1 MADVPDTDGRMW
13 KVVLEKRYPVELA
26 NILHLTTEYVSSS
39 NGYPVGSRP
48 SESTFLIG

>member
-26 NILHLTTEYVSSS
+26 NILHLTTDFTGLALPECKATY
-39 NGYPVGSRP
+39 
-48 SESTFLIG
+48 